1 MISCGSQFFGNRFL
15 QTLFLSASLLSRNA
29 VSDDTPRSLP
39 DWLPSSAIELKPDA
53 TLLIAEGGGIEEF
66 KLNNL
71 DTGKHYFVRV
81 KLVNMLSKA
90 TSAKE
95 IHSSCG
101 CMVAASSSEI
111 VEPKSE
117 SHFVAY
123 IKPQLNSGPYGK
135 TVTVT
140 FDSGVKLMVL
150 LTATFVSPF
159 SLERHSAVIPEE
171 MKTLEMAVML
181 NAPMERLQ
189 QLGFETEMGYLKCP
203 EQTFPKDDYGRHVLK
218 LDVSDEMHK
227 HLRVAGTLVEVV
239 KVIDRGTKKPIC
251 ALSISLRS
259 ESVFRIKPSRVVLKK
274 VGDKFIG
281 EVLVFGDWEMH
292 PVKENELVLLD
303 LRDSVPLDLS
313 IAVKATNKKFA
324 KLEFSTQ
331 SKLVTPEGSNF
342 VVSNGEF
349 HFGFLDSLVF
359 DGE

>member
-117 SHFVAY
+117 SQEH
-123 IKPQLNSGPYGK
+123 LS
-135 TVTVT
+135 
-140 FDSGVKLMVL
+140 
-150 LTATFVSPF
+150 
-159 SLERHSAVIPEE
+159 
-171 MKTLEMAVML
+171 
-181 NAPMERLQ
+181 RL
-189 QLGFETEMGYLKCP
+189 
-203 EQTFPKDDYGRHVLK
+203 
-218 LDVSDEMHK
+218 
-227 HLRVAGTLVEVV
+227 
-239 KVIDRGTKKPIC
+239 
-251 ALSISLRS
+251 
-259 ESVFRIKPSRVVLKK
+259 
-274 VGDKFIG
+274 
-281 EVLVFGDWEMH
+281 
-292 PVKENELVLLD
+292 
-303 LRDSVPLDLS
+303 
-313 IAVKATNKKFA
+313 
-324 KLEFSTQ
+324 
-331 SKLVTPEGSNF
+331 
-342 VVSNGEF
+342 
-349 HFGFLDSLVF
+349 
-359 DGE
+359 